1 MLRKVLEAVE
11 ASEGGTNLR
20 TLSRELGIEPGV
32 LEGMILFWVRKG
44 RLVDS
49 NSAATG
55 HPEASVCARCD
66 AVGCA
71 GAETCPFIVSAP
83 RTLTVASQPAARDRQ
98 PSRPDDA
105 TSERQP

>member
-11 ASEGGTNLR
+11 ASEGGTDLR
-20 TLSRELGIEPGV
+20 TLSRELGIDPGV

-49 NSAATG
+49 SSAASEHT
-55 HPEASVCARCD
+55 ETNICARCS

-83 RTLTVASQPAARDRQ
+83 RTVTVASSPSAR
-98 PSRPDDA
+98 
-105 TSERQP
+105 SEPRHPHQEPKT